1 MITLAPFYKN
11 INLKSEGIEVQEMSS
26 IFDYR
31 KNIDRLYHSLQKH
44 SPRNAFT
51 VCTDI
56 KTDLGRYN
64 VFRSNIDDL
73 NLMECF
79 CISNLEYVKNTP
91 GKLILCGS
99 DHLVYGN
106 INNLFDSEFDVAV
119 AVVGN
124 PIRINNTIVLVGENN
139 RNNVINFFERRLD
152 VYKNLTNQEKLWFGD
167 QLSYQRILEQ
177 ENILDQSAEKLPLG
191 DYTIDHIKLK
201 IFKYGSHYVNSVK
214 KGFPTFENPIIL
226 DFKGPKRKK
235 RIDEIYT
242 EIMK

>member
-1 MITLAPFYKN
+1 MITLAPFYKD

-31 KNIDRLYHSLQKH
+31 KNIDRLYLSLQKH
-44 SPRNAFT
+44 SPGNAFT
-51 VCTDI
+51 VCTDL
-56 KTDLGRYN
+56 KTDLGKYN
-64 VFRSNIDDL
+64 VFRSNIDNL

-79 CISNLEYVKNTP
+79 CISNLDFVKNTL

-99 DHLVYGN
+99 DHLVYGD
-106 INNLFDSEFDVAV
+106 INKLFDSEFDVAV

-124 PIRINNTIVLVGENN
+124 PIRINNTIVLVGEHN
-139 RNNVINFFERRLD
+139 RKNVIKFFERRLD
-152 VYKNLTNQEKLWFGD
+152 VYQKLTEQERLWFGD

-177 ENILDQSAEKLPLG
+177 ENILDQSSANLPLG
-191 DYTIDHIKLK
+191 DYVIDNVKIKV
-201 IFKYGSHYVNSVK
+201 FKYGSHYVNSVK

-235 RIDEIYT
+235 RINEIYS
-242 EIMK
+242 EVMK